1 MCGPAAVR
9 AGRGR
14 AWIGWGR
21 PWTRREPG
29 LDRLEAGGGRA
40 RVARPRPRTRGRQPG
55 GRGPAAAPSGQQTS
69 VLPPMSTSPGAGAG
83 PPGGGRR
90 SRSPLG
96 AVSCG
101 PAACRRAA
109 PGRAGDRPPRSVT
122 VRAEGRRRARGTP
135 VPTRHLGRPSRRTC
149 DRRVRRPVP
158 SFSRGVSLRCRP
170 ARPVRAGPS
179 AGRACGRELAEQDR
193 ETPPHARR
201 GELRSPSGERLRKSR
216 RRPCPTA
223 TARTG
228 ASAVTVADRGRPA
241 GTAASRRQPRRTDQ
255 RTENAARRSP
265 RGRDQGVIRPG
276 RAPALP
282 GPRSPAQRA
291 PQVPRSPAHE
301 GRGDPSGSSW
311 RRRASRAEGGGK
323 SGVSPWTAFVLTEV
337 REVGTLRPCAW
348 GVPWLACVPSNR
360 KASRNRPPQSAPFP
374 PRGGNLQHSTH
385 PTAWVG
391 DVPG

>member
-1 MCGPAAVR
+1 MWTGCGPGG
-9 AGRGR
+9 AG
-14 AWIGWGR
+14 
-21 PWTRREPG
+21 PG

-40 RVARPRPRTRGRQPG
+40 RVARPRPWTRGRQPG

-83 PPGGGRR
+83 PPGSGQR

-96 AVSCG
+96 DVPCG
-101 PAACRRAA
+101 PTAGRRAA
-109 PGRAGDRPPRSVT
+109 PRRAGGRPPRSAT

-158 SFSRGVSLRCRP
+158 SFSHSVSLRCRP

-216 RRPCPTA
+216 RRSCPTA
-223 TARTG
+223 TARAG
-228 ASAVTVADRGRPA
+228 AGAVTFADRGRPA
-241 GTAASRRQPRRTDQ
+241 GTAASRRQPRGGRINV
-255 RTENAARRSP
+255 RKARHGGLPTPP
-265 RGRDQGVIRPG
+265 R
-276 RAPALP
+276 P

-291 PQVPRSPAHE
+291 PQVPRSLARE